1 MSSEERDK
9 LIKGLELAEYRTLRR
24 KAMLNENVVS
34 SISESKATEMIKK
47 QVNNGTELVL
57 DMASNIASQLNG
69 HYSHS
74 SHRSHS
80 SHSSHRSH
88 YSSR

>member
-1 MSSEERDK
+1 MKKLLFLIVSAFFAVTSSFASVTD
-9 LIKGLELAEYRTLRR
+9 
-24 KAMLNENVVS
+24 NVVS

-47 QVNNGTELVL
+47 QVDNGSALVL
-57 DMASNIASQLNG
+57 DVASNVVSSLKA

-74 SHRSHS
+74 SHRSHC
-80 SHSSHRSH
+80 SHRSH

>member
-1 MSSEERDK
+1 MKRVLFLVVSAFFAVTSSFASVTK
-9 LIKGLELAEYRTLRR
+9 
-24 KAMLNENVVS
+24 NVVS

-47 QVNNGTELVL
+47 QVDKGSALIL
-57 DMASNIASQLNG
+57 DVASNVASSIKG

-74 SHRSHS
+74 SHS

>member
-1 MSSEERDK
+1 MKRVLFLVVSAFFAATSSF
-9 LIKGLELAEYRTLRR
+9 ASVT
-24 KAMLNENVVS
+24 ENVVS

-47 QVNNGTELVL
+47 QVNNGSALVL
-57 DMASNIASQLNG
+57 DVASNVVSSLKT

-74 SHRSHS
+74 SHS

>member
-1 MSSEERDK
+1 MKKVLFLVVSAFFAVTSSVT
-9 LIKGLELAEYRTLRR
+9 AT
-24 KAMLNENVVS
+24 AQNVVS

-47 QVNNGTELVL
+47 QVNNGSALVL
-57 DMASNIASQLNG
+57 DLASNVASQLNG

-80 SHSSHRSH
+80 SHSSHSSHRSH

>member
-1 MSSEERDK
+1 MKRFLFLVVSAFFAATSSF
-9 LIKGLELAEYRTLRR
+9 ASVT
-24 KAMLNENVVS
+24 ENVVS

-47 QVNNGTELVL
+47 QVNNGSALIL
-57 DMASNIASQLNG
+57 DVASNVASSIKG
-69 HYSHS
+69 HY

-80 SHSSHRSH
+80 SHTSHRSH